1 MRARELEMY
10 ANAQP
15 KQYQHR
21 AAEEVCSDRVCHAP
35 SRALTGMLTI
45 SSAMSIWSVTAHLG
59 SSSHMCSAGTC
70 SMCLMNAQLVDAQQ
84 SFDIQKVHTLGNKP
98 GGMHAA
104 RH

>member
-35 SRALTGMLTI
+35 SRALTGMFHNLI
-45 SSAMSIWSVTAHLG
+45 SYEHGL
-59 SSSHMCSAGTC
+59 
-70 SMCLMNAQLVDAQQ
+70 
-84 SFDIQKVHTLGNKP
+84 
-98 GGMHAA
+98 
-104 RH
+104 

>member
-45 SSAMSIWSVTAHLG
+45 SSAMSMVCDSTSGQQLTHVLCWHMQHVPDECTAG
-59 SSSHMCSAGTC
+59 RCT
-70 SMCLMNAQLVDAQQ
+70 
-84 SFDIQKVHTLGNKP
+84 
-98 GGMHAA
+98 AA
-104 RH
+104 C